1 MRTRPTTATLA
12 APALLGG
19 AARVALGILWLLEGL
34 LKYRA
39 GFGAA
44 DIEFVIHGA
53 ATNSRVPGYFAAFA
67 DTVMR
72 PAPALFGVAMPLLE
86 TALGVALIL
95 GVLTRAAALMS
106 VLTLLLYWS
115 ADQLI
120 WQYPVMLGLSVVVI
134 AWPNAA
140 RALSVSALVERRIPC
155 LRSAPAPLRVWL

>member
-1 MRTRPTTATLA
+1 MTRPTTATLA
-12 APALLGG
+12 APALVG
-19 AARVALGILWLLEGL
+19 AARVALGVLWLLEGI

-44 DIEFVIHGA
+44 DIGFVIDGA
-53 ATNSRVPGYFAAFA
+53 ATNSRVPGYFAVFA

-120 WQYPVMLGLSVVVI
+120 GQYPVMLALSVVVV
-134 AWPNAA
+134 AWPTAA
-140 RALSVSALVERRIPC
+140 RALSVSALVERRVPR
-155 LRSAPAPLRVWL
+155 LRATPMRLRVWL

>member
-1 MRTRPTTATLA
+1 MTRPNTATLA
-12 APALLGG
+12 APALLAG
-19 AARVALGILWLLEGL
+19 AARVALGVLWLLEGI

-44 DIEFVIHGA
+44 DIGFVIDGA
-53 ATNSRVPGYFAAFA
+53 ADNPRVPGYFSSFA
-67 DTVMR
+67 DVVMR
-72 PAPALFGVAMPLLE
+72 PAPALFGFAMPLLE
-86 TALGVALIL
+86 TVLGVALIL

-120 WQYPVMLGLSVVVI
+120 WQYPVMAALSVVVI
-134 AWPNAA
+134 AWPAAA
-140 RALSVSALVERRIPC
+140 RALSLSALVERRIPR

>member
-1 MRTRPTTATLA
+1 MTRPNTATLA
-12 APALLGG
+12 APALLAG
-19 AARVALGILWLLEGL
+19 AARVALGVLWLLEGI

-44 DIEFVIHGA
+44 DIGFVIDGA
-53 ATNSRVPGYFAAFA
+53 ADNPRVPGYFSSFA
-67 DTVMR
+67 DVVMR
-72 PAPALFGVAMPLLE
+72 PAPALFGFAMPLLE
-86 TALGVALIL
+86 TVLGVALIL

-120 WQYPVMLGLSVVVI
+120 WQYPVMAALSVVVI
-134 AWPNAA
+134 AWPAAA
-140 RALSVSALVERRIPC
+140 RALSVSALVERRIPR